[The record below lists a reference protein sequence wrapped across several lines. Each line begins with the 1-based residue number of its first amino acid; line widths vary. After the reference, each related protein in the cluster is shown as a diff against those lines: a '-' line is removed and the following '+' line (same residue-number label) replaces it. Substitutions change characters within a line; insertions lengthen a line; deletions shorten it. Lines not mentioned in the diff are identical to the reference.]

1 MCCKGVSLSIRC
13 GPCVRQQQ
21 TLRFARQG
29 SRLLR
34 AFNVANFFYLTA
46 YSLILVNADAK
57 SRGHAIFF
65 GEEHNDMIAW
75 VCSITGSLLFLTTSV
90 LGWFEAD
97 LKDANGCGGVRG
109 CILRRLTWSHLH
121 AFLFFLGS
129 VLNVTMELVPMEGA
143 RRGAP
148 RVYNYD
154 NQAMLASTNS
164 SRHSLPLESFA
175 GMRLYILSI
184 HGGAGNVLYVFASE
198 ELRCGNFR
206 FGNFCADET
215 LFNMAIV
222 AAASFTLD
230 AGTSQ
235 PPPCIYL

>member
-1 MCCKGVSLSIRC
+1 
-13 GPCVRQQQ
+13 
-21 TLRFARQG
+21 
-29 SRLLR
+29 
-34 AFNVANFFYLTA
+34 
-46 YSLILVNADAK
+46 
-57 SRGHAIFF
+57 
-65 GEEHNDMIAW
+65 MIAW

-148 RVYNYD
+148 RMYNHD
-154 NQAMLASTNS
+154 NHASLEATNS
-164 SRHSLPLESFA
+164 FRHSLPLASLV
-175 GMRLYILSI
+175 GRVRLYILSI
-184 HGGAGNVLYVFASE
+184 HGGAANVCASE